1 MTVTILR
8 FKKNRWVEKIGKGV
22 FFAIILGLLIA
33 APVLLVYDVLFPE
46 RPQDEVMAIARATS
60 TLQDFNTVASAQD
73 SFEGI
78 CVSEEVKELHV
89 YPEEHVECR
98 DSETMYVARAYA
110 FDDYFLCIDSTLT
123 KPVREMVL
131 SNSPSALCSR

>member
-1 MTVTILR
+1 MKVFYYIKNTNTVGPVTR
-8 FKKNRWVEKIGKGV
+8 TV
-22 FFAIILGLLIA
+22 FFAIIFA
-33 APVLLVYDVLFPE
+33 LLVGVPVYLVYELNFPE

-60 TLQDFNTVASAQD
+60 TLQDFNTVASTRD

-89 YPEEHVECR
+89 YPEEYVECR

-131 SNSPSALCSR
+131 NNSPSALCSR